1 MAKKKTIESEL
12 TQLESIVEELESGS
26 LDLNK
31 MMKLFEEGMKLT
43 QLCRGQL
50 KEVEERIIT
59 IMKDDDELIEMY
71 DSNGKQGTTLDKGI
85 SPNDPL
91 STLTQEKFVVLNEQ
105 VTLREAINN
114 IQRYHIGCILLEK
127 DKCFSI

>member
-1 MAKKKTIESEL
+1 MAKKKTFESAL

-50 KEVEERIIT
+50 REVEERIST
-59 IMKDDDELIEMY
+59 IMKDGKGFIE
-71 DSNGKQGTTLDKGI
+71 KPGI
-85 SPNDPL
+85 DP
-91 STLTQEKFVVLNEQ
+91 S
-105 VTLREAINN
+105 
-114 IQRYHIGCILLEK
+114 
-127 DKCFSI
+127 

>member
-1 MAKKKTIESEL
+1 MAKNMTFEDTL
-12 TQLESIVEELESGS
+12 AQLESIVEELESGA

-59 IMKDDDELIEMY
+59 IMKDDDAFIE
-71 DSNGKQGTTLDKGI
+71 KPGI
-85 SPNDPL
+85 ES
-91 STLTQEKFVVLNEQ
+91 
-105 VTLREAINN
+105 
-114 IQRYHIGCILLEK
+114 
-127 DKCFSI
+127 

>member
-1 MAKKKTIESEL
+1 MANKKTFESTL
-12 TQLESIVEELESGS
+12 SQLESIVEELESGS

-59 IMKDDDELIEMY
+59 IMKHDDELIE
-71 DSNGKQGTTLDKGI
+71 KPGI
-85 SPNDPL
+85 ES
-91 STLTQEKFVVLNEQ
+91 
-105 VTLREAINN
+105 
-114 IQRYHIGCILLEK
+114 
-127 DKCFSI
+127 

>member
-1 MAKKKTIESEL
+1 MAKKKTFESAL

-50 KEVEERIIT
+50 KEVEERIST
-59 IMKDDDELIEMY
+59 IMKDGKGFIE
-71 DSNGKQGTTLDKGI
+71 KPGI
-85 SPNDPL
+85 DP
-91 STLTQEKFVVLNEQ
+91 S
-105 VTLREAINN
+105 
-114 IQRYHIGCILLEK
+114 
-127 DKCFSI
+127 